1 MTDILP
7 NLSKNELFQIAQEID
22 LEYSQRISKKQL
34 VKEIEDR
41 FLEFEEYKYARDK
54 YEQLEQLGHKGKEGR
69 TYLVRNDKNREYAMK
84 TFPRRKS
91 SAMIVREVHLQRRAA
106 NIGVS
111 PNIIEYN
118 LDNKFIVMEKLDITL
133 LDILKKQ
140 KGRLNVKQQKRII
153 EIFQLL
159 DQGKVFHA
167 DPNPLN
173 FMERNKILYIIDFGM
188 AKDIDKRIIREHG
201 ETPNMKLGV
210 LGFVLKLKQLSPNI
224 NCSHIVKYISPETRQ
239 QFKI

>member
-7 NLSKNELFQIAQEID
+7 NLSKNELFQIAKDID
-22 LEYSQRISKKQL
+22 LEHPKRISKKQL

-41 FLEFEEYKYARDK
+41 FLEFEEYKFARDK
-54 YEQLEQLGHKGKEGR
+54 YEQLGQLGHKGKEGK

-91 SAMIVREVHLQRRAA
+91 SAMIIREVSLQRRAA
-106 NIGVS
+106 EFGVS
-111 PNIIEYN
+111 PSIIEYN

-140 KGRLNVKQQKRII
+140 RGKLTIKQQKRLL

-159 DQGKVFHA
+159 DQSRVFHA

-173 FMERNKILYIIDFGM
+173 FMEKNKQLYIIDFGM
-188 AKDIDKRIIREHG
+188 AKDIDKRVIREHG
-201 ETPNMKLGV
+201 KTPNIQLGV
-210 LGFVLKLKQLSPNI
+210 LGFVLKLKELSPNI
-224 NCSHIVKYISPETRQ
+224 DCSHMLKYVPVETRQ
-239 QFKI
+239 KFKI

>member
-22 LEYSQRISKKQL
+22 LEHPKRISKKQL

-54 YEQLEQLGHKGKEGR
+54 YKQLEQLGHKGKEGR
-69 TYLVRNDKNREYAMK
+69 TYLVRNDENREYAMK

-91 SAMIVREVHLQRRAA
+91 SAMIIREVHLQRRAA

-118 LDNKFIVMEKLDITL
+118 LDNKFIVMEKLDETL
-133 LDILKKQ
+133 LDILQTQRGKLTI
-140 KGRLNVKQQKRII
+140 RQQKRIL

-159 DQGKVFHA
+159 DQAKIFHA

-173 FMERNKILYIIDFGM
+173 FMERNKQLYIIDFGM
-188 AKDIDKRIIREHG
+188 AKNIDKRVIREHG
-201 ETPNMKLGV
+201 ETPNMQLGV
-210 LGFVLKLKQLSPNI
+210 LGFILKLKQLSSNI
-224 NCSHIVKYISPETRQ
+224 NCSHLLKYIPAETKQKFR
-239 QFKI
+239 I